1 MTAEEL
7 LAAISMLKDRSA
19 EFNALT
25 KTLSS
30 LENTLADLLARVE
43 HQETPDLAE
52 PLCEAMQ
59 RIAPAQVHVAG
70 PDMGPLLA
78 WLQALQLP
86 APQVHL
92 SPQIVSSPPT
102 PTPPGTQWSFDFKK
116 TAQGLSGTITKL

>member
-30 LENTLADLLARVE
+30 LESTLADLLARVE
-43 HQETPDLAE
+43 HQETPDMTG

-59 RIAPAQVHVAG
+59 RVPAAQITVAG

-92 SPQIVSSPPT
+92 APNITTAAPL
-102 PTPPGTQWSFDFKK
+102 PTPPGTQWAFDFKK

>member
-30 LENTLADLLARVE
+30 LENTLAELLGRVE
-43 HQETPDLAE
+43 KQHEPDLTG

-59 RIAPAQVHVAG
+59 RVPAAQVTVAG

-92 SPQIVSSPPT
+92 APNIVSAPPQ
-102 PTPPGTQWSFDFKK
+102 PTPPGTSWSFDFKK